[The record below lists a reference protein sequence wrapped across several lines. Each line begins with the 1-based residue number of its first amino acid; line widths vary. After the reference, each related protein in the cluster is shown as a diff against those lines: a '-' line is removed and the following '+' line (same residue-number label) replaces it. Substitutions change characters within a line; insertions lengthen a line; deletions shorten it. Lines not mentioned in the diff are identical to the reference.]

1 MKHITIKRSVS
12 LAAAAV
18 LCAGLLSGCSDGTN
32 PGGKGGNDGEEITLT
47 VTVNR
52 KELGNPDIFKKYE
65 DEHPNINISEQP
77 VASNDTKLLAMITSG
92 QAPDIIR
99 VVGVDDLPAFVSR
112 GLLMPLDDMVAQSE
126 VLDLEDL
133 YEVNSLFRFD
143 GTTIGQGPL
152 YGVVKDWSY
161 DSGIWIN
168 KNVFNSAGIPL
179 PEADKPY
186 TYEEF
191 AQIAN
196 RLVIKEGNTVK
207 RVGFISASPI
217 STLAEMKLASVG
229 KSIWSED
236 FKSTTLTSADT
247 RAAFEYWHDLQM
259 SGAMASAL
267 YSVTDNRGYTYL
279 ANDQVGMVMCGY
291 WMVGNL
297 RQAGYSE
304 DIFDKLMYI
313 PGLSSSG
320 GLEPFVLSATGAS
333 IFSDTQ
339 YPEEAYE
346 LWEYLMTAEDSSDYR
361 AKLGFGI
368 PAFKSKFDLLPKTT
382 TLDQT
387 VLATLD
393 KEFEAYET
401 KQLKV
406 RTNPYISY
414 TSLLGLFDRY
424 YTPVLFGQSTLTDA
438 LASIDQ
444 ETQLLISEGLDLI
457 S

>member
-191 AQIAN
+191 AQIAD

-267 YSVTDNRGYTYL
+267 YSVTDNIGYTYL

-346 LWEYLMTAEDSSDYR
+346 L
-361 AKLGFGI
+361 
-368 PAFKSKFDLLPKTT
+368 
-382 TLDQT
+382 
-387 VLATLD
+387 
-393 KEFEAYET
+393 
-401 KQLKV
+401 
-406 RTNPYISY
+406 
-414 TSLLGLFDRY
+414 
-424 YTPVLFGQSTLTDA
+424 
-438 LASIDQ
+438 
-444 ETQLLISEGLDLI
+444 
-457 S
+457 

>member
-1 MKHITIKRSVS
+1 MKTTSIRKMAS

-18 LCAGLLSGCSDGTN
+18 LCAGLLSGCNTRSGPAGQGEN
-32 PGGKGGNDGEEITLT
+32 GEEEITLT
-47 VTVNR
+47 VTVNQ
-52 KELGNPDIFKKYE
+52 KELGNPDVFKKYE
-65 DEHPNINISEQP
+65 ADHPNIHISEQP

-112 GLLMPLDDMVAQSE
+112 GLLMPLDDMIAKSD
-126 VLDLEDL
+126 VLNLDDL

-152 YGVVKDWSY
+152 YGIVKDWSY

-179 PEADKPY
+179 PEEDKPY

-191 AQIAN
+191 AEVAN
-196 RLVIKEGNTVK
+196 RLVVKDGDTVK
-207 RVGFISASPI
+207 RVGFISSSPI
-217 STLAEMKLASVG
+217 STLTEMKLASVG
-229 KSIWSED
+229 KSIWSTD
-236 FKSTTLTSADT
+236 FKSTTLNSPDT
-247 RAAFEYWHDLQM
+247 IAAFQYWHDLQM

-267 YSVTDNRGYTYL
+267 YSVTDTIGYTYL
-279 ANDQVGMVMCGY
+279 ANDQVGMVICGY

-297 RQAGYSE
+297 RQAGYTE

-320 GLEPFVLSATGAS
+320 ELEPFVLSATGAG

-339 YPEEAYE
+339 HPEEAYD
-346 LWEYLMTAEDSSDYR
+346 LWEYLMTAEDSADYR
-361 AKLGFGI
+361 AELGFGI
-368 PAFKSKFDLLPKTT
+368 PAFKSKFSLLPKTT
-382 TLDQT
+382 ALDQK
-387 VLATLD
+387 VLNTLD
-393 KEFEAYET
+393 KEFAAYEA
-401 KQLKV
+401 KPLKV

-424 YTPVLFGQSTLTDA
+424 YTPVLFGQSTLTEA
-438 LASIDQ
+438 LSAIDK
-444 ETQLLISEGLDLI
+444 ETALLISEGLDLI